1 MFKLSVCA
9 NMENVVELKL
19 VDLLVYVLG
28 EFTGVLPCKCTKSIW
43 AKNTAIGKI
52 ASIVRMK
59 LSFYR
64 IFKQPSYYRTLPKIL
79 VLRNEATLITCTSYF
94 SATQFSP
101 IHKHLGYSS
110 IQANKVCGKAF

>member
-1 MFKLSVCA
+1 MFKLPVCA

-19 VDLLVYVLG
+19 VDLLIYVLG
-28 EFTGVLPCKCTKSIW
+28 KFTGVLPCKCTKSIW

-79 VLRNEATLITCTSYF
+79 VVFVLRNEATLITCT
-94 SATQFSP
+94 
-101 IHKHLGYSS
+101 
-110 IQANKVCGKAF
+110 